1 MGNSLKMITLIINQ
15 KQQHMKKLIF
25 LMVALVSFGM
35 MAQDSKAYLA
45 LNVGASFPG
54 GDITTDT
61 DISTGLDFNLNLG
74 YRFTEAWGATA
85 TWGASAFA
93 FEDGAGD
100 TAAFG
105 AGYLGLGPMYTLALG
120 DNLAWDIKPQYL
132 FGLSGLYDFEGG
144 SDDVTYKGS
153 GWMLGQS
160 FVLGFDQGF
169 KIALNIDYLSGKYT
183 EAEFGGETIGIDSD
197 NAYSHFT
204 IGVGARYNF

>member
-1 MGNSLKMITLIINQ
+1 
-15 KQQHMKKLIF
+15 MKKLIF
-25 LMVALVSFGM
+25 LMAALVSFGA

-45 LNVGASFPG
+45 VNLGASFPG

-61 DISTGLDFNLNLG
+61 DISTGFDFNLNFG

-93 FEDGAGD
+93 FDDAAGD

-105 AGYLGLGPMYTLALG
+105 AGYLGLGPMYTLSLG
-120 DNLAWDIKPQYL
+120 DNLSWDIKPQYL
-132 FGLSGLYDFEGG
+132 LGLSGLYDFEGG
-144 SDDVTYKGS
+144 TDDVTYSGS
-153 GWMLGQS
+153 GWMLGNS
-160 FVLGFDQGF
+160 VVLGMGQGF
-169 KIALNIDYLSGKYT
+169 KIALNVDYLSGKYT
-183 EAEFGGETIGIDSD
+183 EAEFGGETLDIDSD